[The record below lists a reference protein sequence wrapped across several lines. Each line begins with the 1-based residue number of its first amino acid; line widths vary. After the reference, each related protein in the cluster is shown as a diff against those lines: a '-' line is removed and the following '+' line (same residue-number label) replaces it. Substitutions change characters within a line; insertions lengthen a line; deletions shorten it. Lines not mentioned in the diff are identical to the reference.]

1 MEERMDAYKALELIE
16 ELELSLA
23 EMYGRLRQMFADD
36 NLMLSLFSQLE
47 TEELYHSSLAA
58 KQKQAVKGMHG
69 DLGDM
74 DFSYNRVKSVLNRI
88 AVVRAMPRNKLSEI
102 LTQCYLI
109 ESSLVEEYVV
119 IALRV
124 SNKDISGLLET
135 LSNGFRDHLTALAAW
150 LKETGGEFGSAEAL
164 RRDPRVSFTA
174 EVVVNGQVKAKS
186 VDISESGI
194 FLLTSQTF
202 RQGELITMK
211 FPVMDGTVSVSARVR
226 YSVPNKGIGAA
237 FSGIADE
244 DRHLIRRYVEDCL
257 HKQAEEL
264 RKKQSILG
272 DQPPVA

>member
-1 MEERMDAYKALELIE
+1 MEAYKALELIE

-23 EMYGRLRQMFADD
+23 GMYGRLRQLYADD
-36 NLMLSLFSQLE
+36 TLMLSLFSQLE
-47 TEELYHSSLAA
+47 AEELSHASMAA
-58 KQKQAVKGMHG
+58 KQKQAAQNRPG

-74 DFSYNRVKSVLNRI
+74 DFSYNRVKAVLNRI

-124 SNKDISGLLET
+124 SNKEISELLES

-150 LKETGGEFGSAEAL
+150 LKESGGDFGNAEAL

-174 EVVVNGQVKAKS
+174 EAIVNGQVPAKS

-194 FLLTSQTF
+194 FLLTAQTF

-211 FPVMDGTVSVSARVR
+211 FPVMNGTVSISARVR

-257 HKQAEEL
+257 QKQADEL
-264 RKKQSILG
+264 RKMQSAL
-272 DQPPVA
+272 DDRPTVA

>member
-1 MEERMDAYKALELIE
+1 MDTYKALELIE
-16 ELELSLA
+16 ELESSLA

-47 TEELYHSSLAA
+47 TEELSHASMTAM
-58 KQKQAVKGMHG
+58 QKQAVQGRPG

-74 DFSYNRVKSVLNRI
+74 DFSYNRVKAVLNRI
-88 AVVRAMPRNKLSEI
+88 AVVRAMPRDKLAEI

-119 IALRV
+119 VGLRV
-124 SNKDISGLLET
+124 SNKEISELLEQ

-150 LKETGGEFGSAEAL
+150 LKETGGDFGNAEAL
-164 RRDPRVSFTA
+164 RRDPRVTFSA
-174 EVVVNGQVKAKS
+174 EAAVNGLVPAKS

-194 FLLTSQTF
+194 FLLTAQTF
-202 RQGELITMK
+202 RQGELITLK
-211 FPVMDGTVSVSARVR
+211 FPIMDGTVSVSARVR

-244 DRHLIRRYVEDCL
+244 DRHLVRRYVQDCL
-257 HKQAEEL
+257 QKQADEL
-264 RKKQSILG
+264 RKKQSAL
-272 DQPPVA
+272 DDTPPAP